1 MRITEQFAKGEFV
14 VTAEVGPVKGINID
28 HLLTEA
34 KEYLSDINAVN
45 VTDNQ
50 SSVMRMGSL
59 PVCVAMK
66 NQGLNP
72 ILQLTCR
79 DRNRIALQSE
89 LLGAAMLG
97 IDNILCLTGDHTK
110 MGDHPGAKPVFD
122 LDSVSL
128 LHTACQLE
136 KGYDLAGNQLVGEPP
151 KFAKGAVV
159 SPVSDSVD
167 AQLAKMER
175 KVMAGA
181 EYFQTQA
188 VFESE
193 KFISFMEKAKEFG
206 KPVQLGVIIPKSAG
220 MAKFMNRNVAGV
232 HVPDDM
238 IAELAADKEKAKL
251 GITGVEIA
259 ARIIKE
265 CRPYCQG
272 VHIMALGW
280 EAKVP
285 EILKL
290 AGLR

>member
-1 MRITEQFAKGEFV
+1 MRITELFDNGQFV
-14 VTAEVGPVKGINID
+14 VTAEVGPPKGIHME
-28 HLLTEA
+28 HLVEEA
-34 KEYLSDINAVN
+34 KEYLSGITAVN

-59 PVCVAMK
+59 PACVKLK
-66 NQGLNP
+66 NAGLTP

-89 LLGAAMLG
+89 LLGAAALG
-97 IDNILCLTGDHTK
+97 IDNILCLTGDHTR

-128 LHTACQLE
+128 LHTVCQLE
-136 KGYDLAGNQLVGEPP
+136 KGVDLGGNALVGEPP

-159 SPVSDSVD
+159 SPCSDSVD

-188 VFESE
+188 VFDSE
-193 KFISFMEKAKEFG
+193 RFISFMEKAKQFG

-220 MAKFMNRNVAGV
+220 MAKFMNNNVAGV
-232 HVPDDM
+232 HVPQWM
-238 IAELAADKEKAKL
+238 IDELAADKEKAKA
-251 GITGVEIA
+251 GITGVELA
-259 ARIIKE
+259 AKVIKE

-272 VHIMALGW
+272 LHIMALGW

-285 EILKL
+285 ELLKK
-290 AGLR
+290 AGL

>member
-1 MRITEQFAKGEFV
+1 MRITELFENGEFV
-14 VTAEVGPVKGINID
+14 VTAEVGPPKGIHID
-28 HLLTEA
+28 HLVEEA
-34 KEYLSDINAVN
+34 KEYLSGITAVN

-59 PVCVAMK
+59 PTCVALK
-66 NQGLNP
+66 NAGLTP
-72 ILQLTCR
+72 IFQMTCR
-79 DRNRIALQSE
+79 DRNRIALQSD

-128 LHTACQLE
+128 LHAASQLE
-136 KGYDLAGNQLVGEPP
+136 KGIDLSGNALVGEPP

-159 SPVSDSVD
+159 SPCSDSVD

-188 VFESE
+188 VFDSE
-193 KFISFMEKAKEFG
+193 KFIEFMEKAKQFG

-220 MAKFMNRNVAGV
+220 MAKFMNNNVAGV
-232 HVPDDM
+232 HVPQEM
-238 IAELAADKEKAKL
+238 IDALAADKERAKA

-259 ARIIKE
+259 AKIIKE
-265 CRPYCQG
+265 CKPYCQG

-280 EAKVP
+280 ESKVP
-285 EILKL
+285 ALLEM
-290 AGLR
+290 AGI

>member
-1 MRITEQFAKGEFV
+1 MRITELFDNGQFV
-14 VTAEVGPVKGINID
+14 VTAEVGPPKGID
-28 HLLTEA
+28 ASHVVEEA
-34 KEYLSDINAVN
+34 KEYLSGITAVN

-59 PVCVAMK
+59 PACVMLK
-66 NQGLNP
+66 NAGLTP

-89 LLGAAMLG
+89 LLGAAALG

-128 LHTACQLE
+128 LHTVCQLE
-136 KGYDLAGNQLVGEPP
+136 KGVDLGGNALVGEAP

-159 SPVSDSVD
+159 SPCSDSVD

-188 VFESE
+188 VFDSE
-193 KFISFMEKAKEFG
+193 KFISFMEKAKQFG

-220 MAKFMNRNVAGV
+220 MAKFMNNNVAGV
-232 HVPDDM
+232 HVPQWM
-238 IAELAADKEKAKL
+238 IDELAADKEKAKA
-251 GITGVEIA
+251 GITGVELA
-259 ARIIKE
+259 AKVIKE

-272 VHIMALGW
+272 LHIMALGW

-285 EILKL
+285 ELLKL
-290 AGLR
+290 AGI

>member
-1 MRITEQFAKGEFV
+1 MRITELFDNGQFV
-14 VTAEVGPVKGINID
+14 VTAEVGPPKGCHMD
-28 HLLTEA
+28 HVVEEA
-34 KEYLSDINAVN
+34 KEYLSGITAVN
-45 VTDNQ
+45 ITDNQ
-50 SSVMRMGSL
+50 SSVMRMGSF
-59 PVCVAMK
+59 PACVMLK
-66 NQGLNP
+66 NAGLTP

-89 LLGAAMLG
+89 LLGAAALG

-128 LHTACQLE
+128 LHTVCQLE
-136 KGYDLAGNQLVGEPP
+136 KGLDLAGNPLVGEPP

-159 SPVSDSVD
+159 SPCSDSID

-188 VFESE
+188 VFDSE
-193 KFISFMEKAKEFG
+193 KFISFMEKAKQFG

-220 MAKFMNRNVAGV
+220 MAKFMNNNVAGV
-232 HVPDDM
+232 HVPQWM
-238 IAELAADKEKAKL
+238 IDELAADKEKAKA
-251 GITGVEIA
+251 GITGVELA
-259 ARIIKE
+259 AKVIKE

-272 VHIMALGW
+272 LHIMALGW

-285 EILKL
+285 ELLKL
-290 AGLR
+290 AGI

>member
-1 MRITEQFAKGEFV
+1 MRITELFDNGEFV
-14 VTAEVGPVKGINID
+14 VTAEVGPPKGID
-28 HLLTEA
+28 ASHVVEEA
-34 KEYLSDINAVN
+34 KEYLSGITAVN

-59 PVCVAMK
+59 PACVMLK
-66 NQGLNP
+66 NAGLTP

-89 LLGAAMLG
+89 LLGAAALG
-97 IDNILCLTGDHTK
+97 IENILCLTGDHTK

-128 LHTACQLE
+128 LHTVCQLE
-136 KGYDLAGNQLVGEPP
+136 KGTDLGGNALVGPAP

-159 SPVSDSVD
+159 SPISDSVD

-188 VFESE
+188 VFEPE
-193 KFISFMEKAKEFG
+193 KFIAFMEKAKQFG

-220 MAKFMNRNVAGV
+220 MAKFMNKNVAGV
-232 HVPDDM
+232 HVPQWM
-238 IAELAADKEKAKL
+238 IDELAADKEKAKA
-251 GITGVEIA
+251 GITGVELA
-259 ARIIKE
+259 AKVIKE

-272 VHIMALGW
+272 LHIMALGW

-285 EILKL
+285 ELLKL
-290 AGLR
+290 AEI

>member
-1 MRITEQFAKGEFV
+1 MRITELFDNGEFV
-14 VTAEVGPVKGINID
+14 VTAEVGPPKGID
-28 HLLTEA
+28 ASHVVEEA
-34 KEYLSDINAVN
+34 KEYLSGITAVN

-59 PVCVAMK
+59 PACVMLK
-66 NQGLNP
+66 NAGLTP

-89 LLGAAMLG
+89 LLGAAALG

-128 LHTACQLE
+128 LHTVCQLE
-136 KGYDLAGNQLVGEPP
+136 KGTDLAGNPLVGEAP

-159 SPVSDSVD
+159 SPCSDSVD

-188 VFESE
+188 VFDSE
-193 KFISFMEKAKEFG
+193 KFISFMEKAKQFG

-220 MAKFMNRNVAGV
+220 MAKFMNNNVAGV
-232 HVPDDM
+232 HVPQWM
-238 IAELAADKEKAKL
+238 IDELAADKEKAKA
-251 GITGVEIA
+251 GITGVELA
-259 ARIIKE
+259 AKVIKE

-272 VHIMALGW
+272 LHIMALGW

-285 EILKL
+285 ELLKL
-290 AGLR
+290 AGI

>member
-1 MRITEQFAKGEFV
+1 MRITELFNDGQFV
-14 VTAEVGPVKGINID
+14 ITAEVGPPKGID
-28 HLLTEA
+28 CGHVVEEA
-34 KEYLSDINAVN
+34 KEYLSGIHAVN

-66 NQGLNP
+66 NAGLTP

-97 IDNILCLTGDHTK
+97 IDNILCLTGDHTT

-128 LHTACQLE
+128 LHTVSQLE
-136 KGYDLAGNQLVGEPP
+136 KGVDLSGNPLVGEAP

-159 SPVSDSVD
+159 SPCSDSVD

-188 VFESE
+188 VFDSE
-193 KFISFMEKAKEFG
+193 RFISFMEKAKQFG

-220 MAKFMNRNVAGV
+220 MAKFMNNNVAGV
-232 HVPDDM
+232 HVPQHM
-238 IAELAADKEKAKL
+238 IDALAADKERAKAS
-251 GITGVEIA
+251 ITGVEIA
-259 ARIIKE
+259 AQIIKD
-265 CRPYCQG
+265 CKPYCQG
-272 VHIMALGW
+272 LHIMALGW
-280 EAKVP
+280 EDKVP
-285 EILKL
+285 QLL
-290 AGLR
+290 QMAGL

>member
-1 MRITEQFAKGEFV
+1 MRITELFDNGQFV
-14 VTAEVGPVKGINID
+14 VTAEVGPPKGID
-28 HLLTEA
+28 ASHVVAEA
-34 KEYLSDINAVN
+34 KEYLSGITAVN

-59 PVCVAMK
+59 PACVALK
-66 NQGLNP
+66 NAGLTP

-136 KGYDLAGNQLVGEPP
+136 KGVDLAGNPLVGEAP

-159 SPVSDSVD
+159 SPCSDSVD

-188 VFESE
+188 VFDSE
-193 KFISFMEKAKEFG
+193 KFISFMEKAKQFG

-220 MAKFMNRNVAGV
+220 MAKFMNNNVAGV
-232 HVPDDM
+232 HVPQWM
-238 IAELAADKEKAKL
+238 IDELAADKEKAKA
-251 GITGVEIA
+251 GITGVELA
-259 ARIIKE
+259 AKVIKE

-272 VHIMALGW
+272 LHIMALGW

-285 EILKL
+285 ELLKL
-290 AGLR
+290 AGI

>member
-1 MRITEQFAKGEFV
+1 MRITELFDNGQFV
-14 VTAEVGPVKGINID
+14 VTAEVGPPKGID
-28 HLLTEA
+28 VSHVVAEA
-34 KEYLSDINAVN
+34 KEYLSDITAVN

-59 PVCVAMK
+59 PACIALK
-66 NQGLNP
+66 NAGLTP

-97 IDNILCLTGDHTK
+97 IENILCLTGDHTK

-136 KGYDLAGNQLVGEPP
+136 KGVDLSGNPLVGEAP

-159 SPVSDSVD
+159 SPCSDSVD

-188 VFESE
+188 VFDSE
-193 KFISFMEKAKEFG
+193 KFISFMEKAKQFG

-220 MAKFMNRNVAGV
+220 MAKFMNNNVAGV
-232 HVPDDM
+232 NVPQWM
-238 IAELAADKEKAKL
+238 IDELAADKEKAKA
-251 GITGVEIA
+251 GITGVELA
-259 ARIIKE
+259 AKVIKE

-272 VHIMALGW
+272 LHIMALGW

-285 EILKL
+285 ELLKL
-290 AGLR
+290 AGI

>member
-1 MRITEQFAKGEFV
+1 MRITELFDRGEFV
-14 VTAEVGPVKGINID
+14 VTAEVGPPKGINLD
-28 HLLTEA
+28 PLVEEA
-34 KEYLSDINAVN
+34 KTYLGGITAAN

-59 PVCVAMK
+59 PACVALK
-66 NQGLNP
+66 NAGLTP

-89 LLGAAMLG
+89 LLGAAALG
-97 IDNILCLTGDHTK
+97 IENILCLTGDHTK

-128 LHTACQLE
+128 LHTVCQLE
-136 KGYDLAGNQLVGEPP
+136 KGVDLAGNPLVGEAP

-159 SPVSDSVD
+159 SPCSDSVD

-188 VFESE
+188 VFDSE
-193 KFISFMEKAKEFG
+193 KFIEFMEKAKQFG

-232 HVPDDM
+232 HVPQDM
-238 IAELAADKEKAKL
+238 IDALAADKERAKA
-251 GITGVEIA
+251 GITGVEVA
-259 ARIIKE
+259 AKIIRE
-265 CRPYCQG
+265 CKPYVQG

-285 EILKL
+285 ELLKQ
-290 AGLR
+290 AGI

>member
-1 MRITEQFAKGEFV
+1 MRITELFDNGQFV
-14 VTAEVGPVKGINID
+14 VTAEVGPPKGID
-28 HLLTEA
+28 ASHVVEEA
-34 KEYLSDINAVN
+34 KEYLSGITAVN

-59 PVCVAMK
+59 PACVMLK
-66 NQGLNP
+66 NAGLTP

-89 LLGAAMLG
+89 LLGAAALG
-97 IDNILCLTGDHTK
+97 IENILCLTGDHTK

-128 LHTACQLE
+128 LHTVCQLE
-136 KGYDLAGNQLVGEPP
+136 KGVDLAGNPLVGEAP

-159 SPVSDSVD
+159 SPCSDSVD

-188 VFESE
+188 VFDSE
-193 KFISFMEKAKEFG
+193 KFISFMEKAKQFG

-220 MAKFMNRNVAGV
+220 MAKFMNNNVAGV
-232 HVPDDM
+232 HVPQWM
-238 IAELAADKEKAKL
+238 IDELAADKEKAKA
-251 GITGVEIA
+251 GITGVELA
-259 ARIIKE
+259 AKVIKE

-272 VHIMALGW
+272 LHIMALGW

-285 EILKL
+285 ELLKL
-290 AGLR
+290 AGI

>member
-1 MRITEQFAKGEFV
+1 MRITELFNDGQFV
-14 VTAEVGPVKGINID
+14 ITAEVGPPKGINCD
-28 HLLTEA
+28 HVVKEA
-34 KEYLSDINAVN
+34 QEYLSGIHAVN

-66 NQGLNP
+66 NAGLTP

-97 IDNILCLTGDHTK
+97 IDNILCLTGDHTT

-128 LHTACQLE
+128 LHTVSQLE
-136 KGYDLAGNQLVGEPP
+136 KGMDLSGNPLVGDAP

-159 SPVSDSVD
+159 SPCSDSVD

-188 VFESE
+188 VFDSE
-193 KFISFMEKAKEFG
+193 KFISFMEKAKQFG

-220 MAKFMNRNVAGV
+220 MAKFMNNNVAGI
-232 HVPDDM
+232 HVPQHM
-238 IAELAADKEKAKL
+238 IDALAADKERAKA
-251 GITGVEIA
+251 GITGLEITA
-259 ARIIKE
+259 QIIKE
-265 CRPYCQG
+265 CKPYCQG
-272 VHIMALGW
+272 LHIMALGW
-280 EAKVP
+280 EDKVP
-285 EILKL
+285 QLLEM
-290 AGLR
+290 AGL

>member
-1 MRITEQFAKGEFV
+1 MRITELFANGEFV
-14 VTAEVGPVKGINID
+14 VTAEVGPPKGIHVD
-28 HLLTEA
+28 HLVEEA
-34 KEYLSDINAVN
+34 KTYLSGITAVN

-59 PVCVAMK
+59 PTCVALK
-66 NQGLNP
+66 NAGLTP

-136 KGYDLAGNQLVGEPP
+136 KGLDLSGQPLVGEPP

-159 SPVSDSVD
+159 SPCSDSVD

-188 VFESE
+188 VFDSE
-193 KFISFMEKAKEFG
+193 RFISFMEKAKQFG

-220 MAKFMNRNVAGV
+220 MAKFMNNNVAGV
-232 HVPDDM
+232 HVPQEM
-238 IAELAADKEKAKL
+238 IDALAADKERAKA

-259 ARIIKE
+259 AKIIKE

-285 EILKL
+285 ELLKL
-290 AGLR
+290 AGI

>member
-1 MRITEQFAKGEFV
+1 MRITELFDNGEFV
-14 VTAEVGPVKGINID
+14 VTAEVGPPKGF
-28 HLLTEA
+28 HLEHLVEEA
-34 KEYLSDINAVN
+34 SEYLSKISAVN

-50 SSVMRMGSL
+50 SSVMRTSTL
-59 PVCVAMK
+59 ATCVAMK
-66 NQGLNP
+66 NAGLNP
-72 ILQLTCR
+72 IYQATCR
-79 DRNRIALQSE
+79 DRNRLALQSD
-89 LLGAAMLG
+89 LLGAAAMG

-128 LHTACQLE
+128 LHTVSQLE
-136 KGYDLAGNQLVGEPP
+136 KGVDLAGNPLVGEAP

-159 SPVSDSVD
+159 SPCSDSVD

-188 VFESE
+188 VFDSE
-193 KFISFMEKAKEFG
+193 KFISFMEKAKQFG

-220 MAKFMNRNVAGV
+220 MAKFMNNNVAGV
-232 HVPDDM
+232 HVPQWM
-238 IAELAADKEKAKL
+238 IDELAADKEKAKA
-251 GITGVEIA
+251 GITGVELA
-259 ARIIKE
+259 AKVIKE

-272 VHIMALGW
+272 LHIMALGW

-285 EILKL
+285 DLLKL
-290 AGLR
+290 AGI